1 MDKYVS
7 LLFQMWNLPTSS
19 LISKEIS
26 NYVTLAL
33 VANWWTPLLKLEML
47 DVNHTWQYVLFLT
60 TLLIM
65 KYSDYY
71 RVWNEPLRQVPS
83 GDWSFFRCRKK
94 IGCQKVSIKFF
105 LLSKTQ
111 KQELSKRSLCTC
123 ISTPIWSQQS
133 DSMCKGIKIIM

>member
-1 MDKYVS
+1 
-7 LLFQMWNLPTSS
+7 MWNLPTSS

-33 VANWWTPLLKLEML
+33 AANWWTPLLKLEML

-71 RVWNEPLRQVPS
+71 RVWNEPLRQLLG
-83 GDWSFFRCRKK
+83 GDWSFFRYQKK
-94 IGCQKVSIKFF
+94 IGRQKVSIKFF
-105 LLSKTQ
+105 SSQQKTNTRAFQ
-111 KQELSKRSLCTC
+111 KVSSHES
-123 ISTPIWSQQS
+123 ISTHLWSQQS
-133 DSMCKGIKIIM
+133 DSMCKGIKIIMM